1 METMSNAFGGDS
13 WDVRGKKERK
23 EKQLTEKVAPA
34 NNVVLSNG
42 KFPRVCSYRHIWKV
56 GLLLFL
62 LLLLSRLANVASRS
76 AICQTRLKICTVG
89 SPVIIAEAY
98 RWKEKRITV
107 RERKNKNERW
117 RRNWDEREKKFSG
130 DIERQRRKRQR
141 RRNRIALVYR
151 SGFWTILSLIE
162 KRKSREGGIERKNDN
177 IVTRDANLVGT
188 LMDDP
193 ATTMK
198 LDRRTFMNWRR
209 YDTIAKLCE
218 KSFRTDWVALTYI
231 RTIYVLK

>member
-1 METMSNAFGGDS
+1 MRGGK
-13 WDVRGKKERK
+13 RERK

-42 KFPRVCSYRHIWKV
+42 KFPRVCSYRHIWEV

-62 LLLLSRLANVASRS
+62 PLLLSRLANVASRS

-89 SPVIIAEAY
+89 SSVIIAEAY

-130 DIERQRRKRQR
+130 DMKGQGRKRQR
-141 RRNRIALVYR
+141 ERGRNRIALVYH
-151 SGFWTILSLIE
+151 SGFWTILFLIE
-162 KRKSREGGIERKNDN
+162 KRKSREDGIERKNDN

-198 LDRRTFMNWRR
+198 LDRRTFMNWKKIRSR
-209 YDTIAKLCE
+209 
-218 KSFRTDWVALTYI
+218 SFARSPLELTES
-231 RTIYVLK
+231 R